1 MPDILRV
8 GGIGT
13 GRIFHDAHVP
23 VYAARADVQL
33 VAVYDPDTKA
43 AKQARDHYLELRK
56 QAFPD
61 EQSPEIV
68 VCKSAQELLKL
79 VDLADICTTVRYH
92 AYYAAMAL
100 EADVH
105 TMTEKPFARTWW
117 EARYVAEV
125 AQQSKALFQ
134 LNDDNVFIPRY
145 QALRHVIESGMIG
158 EVQNIWIARGYPGS
172 GRPGWFWT
180 PIEAGGGCIFD
191 YGSHA
196 VASTWFLLGY
206 DKVPVEVRS
215 LGIEVRN
222 RTRPIDRHLGPIEI
236 DDDAH
241 FKIRYLDPK
250 NGDWAT
256 VTIETSWTWPD
267 WSDNGSDVRGYV
279 EVNGSLG
286 SVTGYVDEN
295 DNDFLKVTHRVFGER
310 LLPVESAHTEDVS
323 FRDEI
328 ANFIECI
335 RAGQPSIL
343 NAQIAATVIRSLNCA
358 QLSELRGRV
367 SVSAKDLET
376 WSRKQAQGA
385 ADVWEAGDRIAV
397 AINAPH
403 RVKKP

>member
-1 MPDILRV
+1 MDSIHV

-13 GRIFHDAHVP
+13 GRVFHDAHLP
-23 VYAARADVQL
+23 VYANREDVQL
-33 VAVYDPDTKA
+33 TALYDPDVDA
-43 AKQARDHYLELRK
+43 ARRSRDRYIELRRK
-56 QAFPD
+56 AFPD
-61 EQSPEIV
+61 EGHPDV
-68 VCKSAQELLKL
+68 VIYNLAEDLLKN
-79 VDLADICTTVRYH
+79 VHMVDICTTVRYH

-100 EADVH
+100 KAGVH

-117 EARYVAEV
+117 EAQHVAE
-125 AQQSKALFQ
+125 AAHASRALFQ
-134 LNDDNVFIPRY
+134 LNDDNLFIPRY
-145 QALRHVIESGMIG
+145 QALRHVIESGLIG

-180 PIEAGGGCIFD
+180 PIDAGGGCIFD

-196 VASTWFLLGY
+196 VASTWFLVGF
-206 DKVPVEVRS
+206 DKAPAEVRS

-222 RTRPIDRHLGPIEI
+222 RTRPIDGRLRTIEI

-241 FKIRYLDPK
+241 FKVRYVDPQ
-250 NGDWAT
+250 NGDWMN
-256 VTIETSWTWPD
+256 VTIEATWTWPD
-267 WSDNGSDVRGYV
+267 WADNGSDVRGYI
-279 EVNGSLG
+279 EVTGSLG
-286 SVTGYVDEN
+286 SVTGYVNEQDE
-295 DNDFLKVTHRVFGER
+295 DFLKVTHRVFGER

-335 RAGQPSIL
+335 RAGKPSIL
-343 NAQIAATVIRSLNCA
+343 NADIAAAVIRTINCA

-367 SVSAKDLET
+367 SVTAKDLEA
-376 WSRKQAQGA
+376 WSRKLARDA

-403 RVKKP
+403 RVK

>member
-1 MPDILRV
+1 MPNPLRV

-23 VYAARADVQL
+23 VYAARPDVQL
-33 VAVYDPDTKA
+33 TAVFDPDRA
-43 AKQARDHYLELRK
+43 AAEQARAHYLDLRK
-56 QAFPD
+56 PAFPN
-61 EQSPEIV
+61 EQHPEIA
-68 VCKSAQELLKL
+68 VCTSAEELLKK

-92 AYYAAMAL
+92 AYYAALAL
-100 EADVH
+100 AANVH

-117 EARYVAEV
+117 EANHVAEL
-125 AQQSKALFQ
+125 ARKSKALFQ

-145 QALRHVIESGMIG
+145 QAMRHVIESGMIG

-215 LGIEVRN
+215 LAIQVRN
-222 RTRPIDRHLGPIEI
+222 RTRPIDRQLGPIEI

-250 NGDWAT
+250 NGDWAS

-267 WSDNGSDVRGYV
+267 WSDNGSDVRGYIQV
-279 EVNGSLG
+279 DGSLG
-286 SVTGYVDEN
+286 SASGFVDEH
-295 DNDFLKVTHRVFGER
+295 DNDFLKVTQRGGFGER
-310 LLPVESAHTEDVS
+310 LLPVPSAHTEDLS

-335 RAGQPSIL
+335 RSGRPSIL
-343 NAQIAATVIRSLNCA
+343 NAEIAATVIRSLNCA
-358 QLSELRGRV
+358 QLSELRGRA

-385 ADVWEAGDRIAV
+385 GDVWEAGDRISV

-403 RVKKP
+403 KVK